1 MSGTAPLPG
10 RRIRF
15 NPRHESWELIWT
27 HVHRTLVVNLA
38 VAAGNLPLLVALHQ
52 TRRPWHY
59 PVFFAVLA
67 LTAGPSLAAAFGY
80 LRQAG
85 SDERAPAAV
94 LLRCYR
100 RTFRR
105 ALAVWACVLAVG
117 GAAAADA
124 LWLRRAAA
132 GPAAVPALL
141 VVVAATAAAGITAL
155 ASLADPDA
163 VADPDAPA
171 PALRAPHL
179 LLAAAYACLRRPH
192 LTLLNLALAA
202 AGLLI
207 VNQAPMYGLATVP
220 GCVLFVLWRNAQAV
234 LRSAHEG
241 ARPGGTQ
248 S

>member
-1 MSGTAPLPG
+1 
-10 RRIRF
+10 
-15 NPRHESWELIWT
+15 
-27 HVHRTLVVNLA
+27 
-38 VAAGNLPLLVALHQ
+38 
-52 TRRPWHY
+52 
-59 PVFFAVLA
+59 
-67 LTAGPSLAAAFGY
+67 
-80 LRQAG
+80 
-85 SDERAPAAV
+85 
-94 LLRCYR
+94 
-100 RTFRR
+100 
-105 ALAVWACVLAVG
+105 
-117 GAAAADA
+117 
-124 LWLRRAAA
+124 
-132 GPAAVPALL
+132 

-163 VADPDAPA
+163 DADAVADVPA